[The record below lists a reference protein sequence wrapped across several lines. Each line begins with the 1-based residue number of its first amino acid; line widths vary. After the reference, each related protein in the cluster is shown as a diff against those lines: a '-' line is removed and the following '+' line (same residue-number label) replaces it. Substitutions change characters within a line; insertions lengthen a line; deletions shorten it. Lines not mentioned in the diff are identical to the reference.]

1 MRDHPRVCGEHDGQ
15 YFRILGS
22 VGSSPRV
29 RGTHVRHRRAE
40 GVHGIIP
47 ACAGNTPSI
56 LVSSTDKRGSSP
68 RVRGTRPLDN
78 RIVLIDGII
87 PACAG
92 NTAPRM
98 IKRASSRDHPR
109 VCGEHMGT
117 LHVSDAAVGLS
128 PRVRGTPVFSPSVC
142 VRFGIIPACAGNT
155 RVLALRLREV
165 RDHPRVCGEHSAGIS
180 ASQNAL
186 GSSPRVRGTHGQL
199 GVLHHDVGISPA
211 CAGNTPRSSSCSAR
225 RRDHPR
231 VCGEH
236 EFSASS
242 SAIRAGSSPRVRGT
256 RGLGILLRQLGGVI
270 PACAGNT
277 VLGSGFL
284 ERGQDHPRVC
294 GEHTRAALGA
304 ARGSGSSPRVRGTPH
319 RRAAEGARRGI
330 IPACAGNTER
340 PGSAIT
346 TTWDHPRVCGEH
358 TP

>member
-1 MRDHPRVCGEHDGQ
+1 MCGEHDGQ

-47 ACAGNTPSI
+47 ACAGNT
-56 LVSSTDKRGSSP
+56 
-68 RVRGTRPLDN
+68 
-78 RIVLIDGII
+78 
-87 PACAG
+87 
-92 NTAPRM
+92 APRM

-117 LHVSDAAVGLS
+117 LHVSDAAVGSS

-165 RDHPRVCGEHSAGIS
+165 RDHPRVCGEHSAGLS
-180 ASQNAL
+180 ARQTAV

-199 GVLHHDVGISPA
+199 GVLHHDVGIIPA

-242 SAIRAGSSPRVRGT
+242 SAIRA
-256 RGLGILLRQLGGVI
+256 
-270 PACAGNT
+270 
-277 VLGSGFL
+277 
-284 ERGQDHPRVC
+284 
-294 GEHTRAALGA
+294 
-304 ARGSGSSPRVRGTPH
+304 GSSPRVRGTPH